1 MDLEKTRQDQRI
13 IWITGLSGS
22 GKTTIAQE
30 ISSNLRAQGKAVV
43 LLDGDEL
50 REIFGASTL
59 NEKNHGRASRLLL
72 AMQYSNLC
80 KMIGAQGI
88 TVVIATISMF
98 DEIHEWN
105 RKNLSGYFEVYI
117 KVSQDEL
124 RRRDPKGIY
133 RKFDSGEI
141 KNVAGID
148 LKVDEPKSP
157 DLILEYINFKTP
169 EICSAKIL
177 KAIQEANLKCKLNN
191 KQVTSLA

>member
-157 DLILEYINFKTP
+157 DLILEYVDFNTP
-169 EICSAKIL
+169 KI
-177 KAIQEANLKCKLNN
+177 
-191 KQVTSLA
+191 